1 VVATLGET
9 AFQNEARD
17 SPGDH
22 RGPAAHDAQG
32 TRDAYEAH
40 EAHEAHEADRR
51 DPRRRGAP

>member
-9 AFQNEARD
+9 AFLNEARD

-32 TRDAYEAH
+32 TRDAP
-40 EAHEAHEADRR
+40 EAHEADPR
-51 DPRRRGAP
+51 DPTVGKRPEQ